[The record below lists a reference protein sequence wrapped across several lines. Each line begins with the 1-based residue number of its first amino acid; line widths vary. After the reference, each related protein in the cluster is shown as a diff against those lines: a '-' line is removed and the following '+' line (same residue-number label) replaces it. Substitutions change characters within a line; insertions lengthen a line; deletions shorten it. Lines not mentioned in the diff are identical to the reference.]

1 LLWKLETFLSR
12 PSTWDKVGAREARRE
27 DEVEMD
33 RETMD
38 VIGFEDASLA
48 SCCVAWGGIFGAV
61 GVVVRMR

>member
-1 LLWKLETFLSR
+1 
-12 PSTWDKVGAREARRE
+12 VGAREARRE